1 MEEAGEMSPF
11 SREFTT
17 FSPRQDELLVLFRV
31 HMNPFTTCYLKV
43 TTPMEQEFND

>member
-1 MEEAGEMSPF
+1 MEEQVKWDLFRGNLQPF
-11 SREFTT
+11 S
-17 FSPRQDELLVLFRV
+17 QDELLVLFRV